1 MATRKHFE
9 LLQGLFAGTEAGT
22 VDWQAGKDENSFEA
36 GFGHFSVRLSRLT
49 SESDSA
55 AHDYRLAIL
64 DGKGKALEEVSD
76 EDMKRVI
83 MSPEVDLPEE
93 YVTVESYMGDL
104 FGRARRNALGADE
117 ALDEILGELGG
128 KDEEGE

>member
-22 VDWQAGKDENSFEA
+22 VDWRAGKDEHSFEA
-36 GFGHFSVRLSRLT
+36 GFGHYSVRLSRLT
-49 SESDSA
+49 SKSDPD

-64 DGKGKALEEVSD
+64 DDHGKSLEEVSD

-83 MSPEVDLPEE
+83 LSPEIDLPDE
-93 YVTVESYMGDL
+93 YVTVEGYMGDL
-104 FGRARRNALGADE
+104 FGRAKRNALGADA

-128 KDEEGE
+128 KDGE